1 MQSHFQTDIGK
12 QNPPKLVR
20 FLIKN
25 AAIGFTAAIVFV
37 GAILAF
43 DIGSLGTVFA
53 QSGVGMVAIPLM
65 TFMIG
70 LTFASLQM
78 GFAVMFTAGRDDDDQ
93 NERPTPEASLDHM
106 LGLGLQPVPVK
117 SKAKTQRH

>member
-1 MQSHFQTDIGK
+1 MQSYFQTDTGK
-12 QNPPKLVR
+12 QKPPKLVR

-25 AAIGFTAAIVFV
+25 AAIGFAAAIVFV
-37 GAILAF
+37 SAILAF
-43 DIGSLGTVFA
+43 DIGNLGTVFA

-93 NERPTPEASLDHM
+93 NGRPTPEASLDDM